1 MLRYTLTLKAARFNS
16 CFVLSSTNLFHQQNL
31 QLLSPGF
38 IFIGKDIVKQLGLG
52 LDLGLGW
59 E

>member
-1 MLRYTLTLKAARFNS
+1 MLRYTLTLKAATFNS

-38 IFIGKDIVKQLGLG
+38 IGKDIVKQLGLG